1 MPLKDQRVLDI
12 KETRRSSN
20 LLQGCVSEGLLDDD
34 VDEVLSHSVVLVGEL
49 STHVHCCHLILVN
62 LDDTVLTSVSG
73 RPLVV
78 FIDLDQSVDG
88 LAGDYELAKSFLE
101 RNPLGLDDSVNLG
114 CLPELV
120 WLDVKYILVDDF
132 GFTESQAILVGVELD
147 FI

>member
-34 VDEVLSHSVVLVGEL
+34 VDEVLCHSVVLVGEL

-62 LDDTVLTSVSG
+62 LDDAVLPSVSG

>member
-34 VDEVLSHSVVLVGEL
+34 VDEVLCHSVVLVGEL

>member
-88 LAGDYELAKSFLE
+88 LAGDNELAKSFLE